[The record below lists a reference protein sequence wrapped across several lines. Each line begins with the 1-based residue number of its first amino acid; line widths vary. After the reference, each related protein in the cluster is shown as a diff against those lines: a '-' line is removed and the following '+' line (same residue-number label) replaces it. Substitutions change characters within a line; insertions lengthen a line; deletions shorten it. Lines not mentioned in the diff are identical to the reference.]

1 MVHGLRNLDEY
12 NLSYYMITHKKY
24 KLCRRL
30 GAGIYE
36 KCQTQKFAQAEQP
49 KKTKKSGGRRS
60 DYGNQLIEKQKVRF
74 MYGVREKQFSNY
86 VQYATE
92 HGKKGVSPATI
103 LFQKLEERLDNVVYR
118 LGFAHTRALAR
129 QMVSH
134 GHFTVNGKKFTIP
147 SYSVKGGDVIA
158 IREGSK
164 TTTLFKDIALK
175 LENVKRPDW
184 FTWDN
189 KQLTATVSGEP
200 KNPEAIL
207 NFQAVI
213 EFYSR

>member
-1 MVHGLRNLDEY
+1 
-12 NLSYYMITHKKY
+12 MITQKKY

-36 KCQTQKFAQAEQP
+36 KCQTAKFAQSEPAA
-49 KKTKKSGGRRS
+49 KKGKKGGNRRS

-74 MYGVREKQFSNY
+74 MYGVREKQFRNY
-86 VQYATE
+86 VDHAME
-92 HGKKGVSPATI
+92 HAQKGVSPSEI
-103 LFQKLEERLDNVVYR
+103 LFRKLEERLDNAVYR

-134 GHFTVNGKKFTIP
+134 GHFTINGKKTTIP
-147 SYSVKGGDVIA
+147 SYSVKVGDEIA

-164 TTTLFKDIALK
+164 TNALFKEAAAKLK
-175 LENVKRPDW
+175 TIKKPDW
-184 FTWDN
+184 FTWDEAA
-189 KQLTATVSGEP
+189 LTAKISGDP
-200 KNPEAIL
+200 KNPDPIL

>member
-1 MVHGLRNLDEY
+1 MP
-12 NLSYYMITHKKY
+12 TKKKY

-30 GAGIYE
+30 GSGIYE
-36 KCQTQKFAQAEQP
+36 KCQTQKFAKSEP
-49 KKTKKSGGRRS
+49 VTKGKKGGGRRS

-86 VQYATE
+86 VAKAMEHAT
-92 HGKKGVSPATI
+92 KDLIPASI
-103 LFQKLEERLDNVVYR
+103 LFRKLEERLDNVVYR

-134 GHFTVNGKKFTIP
+134 GHFTVNGKKLTIP
-147 SYSVKGGDVIA
+147 SYAVKLGDHVA

-164 TTTLFKDIALK
+164 ATTLFKEIAPK
-175 LENVKRPDW
+175 VKAIKKPDW
-184 FTWDN
+184 FTWDD
-189 KQLTATVSGEP
+189 ATLSAKIAGDP
-200 KNPEAIL
+200 KNPDPFL

-213 EFYSR
+213 EFYTR

>member
-1 MVHGLRNLDEY
+1 M
-12 NLSYYMITHKKY
+12 TQKKY

-36 KCQTQKFAQAEQP
+36 KCQTAKFAQSEP
-49 KKTKKSGGRRS
+49 VVKKGKKGGRRS

-86 VQYATE
+86 VDYAME
-92 HGKKGVSPATI
+92 HAKKGLSPAEL
-103 LFQKLEERLDNVVYR
+103 LFRKLEERLDNVIYR

-129 QMVSH
+129 QMASH
-134 GHFTVNGKKFTIP
+134 GHFTVNGKKLTIP
-147 SYSVKGGDVIA
+147 SYAVKQGDVIA

-164 TTTLFKDIALK
+164 TSALFKEAAVKLKALK
-175 LENVKRPDW
+175 KPEWLTFDD
-184 FTWDN
+184 TA
-189 KQLTATVSGEP
+189 LTAKVSGDP
-200 KNPEAIL
+200 KNPDPFL
-207 NFQAVI
+207 NFQVVI

>member
-1 MVHGLRNLDEY
+1 M
-12 NLSYYMITHKKY
+12 TQKKY

-36 KCQTQKFAQAEQP
+36 KCQTAKFAQSEPAV
-49 KKTKKSGGRRS
+49 KKGKKPGGRRS

-86 VQYATE
+86 VKYAME
-92 HGKKGVSPATI
+92 RSKKGTSPADL
-103 LFQKLEERLDNVVYR
+103 LFRQLEERLDNVVYR

-134 GHFTVNGKKFTIP
+134 GHFIVNGKKFTIP
-147 SYSVKGGDVIA
+147 SYAVKQGDLIA

-164 TTTLFKDIALK
+164 SSALFKDVAVKLK
-175 LENVKRPDW
+175 AIKKPDW
-184 FTWDN
+184 LKYDETSVTT
-189 KQLTATVSGEP
+189 KVSGDP
-200 KNPEAIL
+200 KNPDAFL
-207 NFQAVI
+207 NFQVVI

>member
-1 MVHGLRNLDEY
+1 M
-12 NLSYYMITHKKY
+12 TKKKY

-36 KCQTQKFAQAEQP
+36 KCQTAKFASRETTGAKP
-49 KKTKKSGGRRS
+49 KKMGGGNRRS

-86 VQYATE
+86 VDYAME
-92 HGKKGVSPATI
+92 HSKKGLVPAEL
-103 LFQKLEERLDNVVYR
+103 LFRRLEERLDNAVYR
-118 LGFAHTRALAR
+118 LGYANTRALSR
-129 QMVSH
+129 QIVSH
-134 GHFTVNGKKFTIP
+134 GHITVNGKKMTVP
-147 SYSVKGGDVIA
+147 SYAVKSGDVIA

-164 TTTLFKDIALK
+164 STGLFKEAAVK
-175 LENVKRPDW
+175 LNAAKKPDW
-184 FTWDN
+184 FKWDDKN
-189 KQLTATVSGEP
+189 LTATVSGDP
-200 KNPEAIL
+200 KNPDPFL

>member
-1 MVHGLRNLDEY
+1 M
-12 NLSYYMITHKKY
+12 TQKKY

-36 KCQTQKFAQAEQP
+36 KCQTAKFAQSEP
-49 KKTKKSGGRRS
+49 VTKKGKKGGRRS
-60 DYGNQLIEKQKVRF
+60 DFGNQLIEKQKVRF

-86 VQYATE
+86 VTYAME
-92 HGKKGVSPATI
+92 HGKKDSTPADL
-103 LFQKLEERLDNVVYR
+103 LFKQIEQRLDNAVYR

-134 GHFTVNGKKFTIP
+134 GHFTVNGKKLTIP
-147 SYSVKGGDVIA
+147 SYALKLGDVIA

-164 TTTLFKDIALK
+164 TTKLFTEIATKLK
-175 LENVKRPDW
+175 AIKKPDW
-184 FTWDN
+184 FTYDDSAV
-189 KQLTATVSGEP
+189 TAKISGEP
-200 KNPEAIL
+200 KNPDPFL
-207 NFQAVI
+207 NFQVVI

>member
-1 MVHGLRNLDEY
+1 M
-12 NLSYYMITHKKY
+12 TQKKY

-36 KCQTQKFAQAEQP
+36 KCQTAKFAQSEPVA
-49 KKTKKSGGRRS
+49 KKGKKGGGRRS

-86 VQYATE
+86 VAFAME
-92 HGKKGVSPATI
+92 HAQKGVSPAEL
-103 LFQKLEERLDNVVYR
+103 LFRKLEERLDNVVYR
-118 LGFAHTRALAR
+118 LGFAHTRALSR

-134 GHFTVNGKKFTIP
+134 GHFTVNGKKLTIP
-147 SYSVKGGDVIA
+147 SYLVKHGDVIA

-164 TTTLFKDIALK
+164 STALFKDAA
-175 LENVKRPDW
+175 VKHKTIKKPDW
-184 FTWDN
+184 FTWND
-189 KQLTATVSGEP
+189 QALTATVSGEP
-200 KNPEAIL
+200 KNPDPFL
-207 NFQAVI
+207 NFQVVI

>member
-1 MVHGLRNLDEY
+1 M
-12 NLSYYMITHKKY
+12 TQKKY

-36 KCQTQKFAQAEQP
+36 KCQTAKFAQSEP
-49 KKTKKSGGRRS
+49 VTKKGKKGGRRS
-60 DYGNQLIEKQKVRF
+60 DFGNQLIEKQKVRF

-86 VQYATE
+86 VTYAME
-92 HGKKGVSPATI
+92 HAKKGATPADL
-103 LFQKLEERLDNVVYR
+103 LFKQLEERLDNAVYR

-134 GHFTVNGKKFTIP
+134 GHFTVNGKKLTIP
-147 SYSVKGGDVIA
+147 SYSLKQGDVIA

-164 TTTLFKDIALK
+164 TTKLFTEIATKLK
-175 LENVKRPDW
+175 AIKKPDW
-184 FTWDN
+184 FTWDEHA
-189 KQLTATVSGEP
+189 LTFKISGEP
-200 KNPEAIL
+200 KNPDPFL
-207 NFQAVI
+207 NFQVVI

>member
-1 MVHGLRNLDEY
+1 MP
-12 NLSYYMITHKKY
+12 TTKKY

-36 KCQTQKFAQAEQP
+36 KCQTQKFA
-49 KKTKKSGGRRS
+49 KSEPVTRGKRGGARRS

-86 VQYATE
+86 VTKAME
-92 HGKKGVSPATI
+92 HGTKDLIPANL
-103 LFQKLEERLDNVVYR
+103 LFRQLEERLDNVVYR

-129 QMVSH
+129 QMVAH
-134 GHFTVNGKKFTIP
+134 GHFTINGKKLTIP
-147 SYSVKGGDVIA
+147 SYSVRLGDEVA

-164 TTTLFKDIALK
+164 STTLFKEVAPKLK
-175 LENVKRPDW
+175 AIKKPDW
-184 FTWDN
+184 FTWDDAA
-189 KQLTATVSGEP
+189 LTAKISGDP
-200 KNPEAIL
+200 KNPDPFL

-213 EFYSR
+213 EFYTR